1 MLKVNIS
8 QLHGLHIPFY
18 HSNQSAASFV
28 HTSSEKSL
36 AYIIKNWRKYILS
49 SPRAFPL
56 GQFFCKARTSDIG
69 GGFATFD
76 LRSEPLVECGQI

>member
-36 AYIIKNWRKYILS
+36 AYIIKNWRKYFEKAGLKGHLFVDLLES
-49 SPRAFPL
+49 SKIPIRYST
-56 GQFFCKARTSDIG
+56 R
-69 GGFATFD
+69 
-76 LRSEPLVECGQI
+76 QI

>member
-18 HSNQSAASFV
+18 HSNQSAALFV

-36 AYIIKNWRKYILS
+36 AYIIKNWRKYFHAGGSWLFYFDGASNSDDVINS
-49 SPRAFPL
+49 M
-56 GQFFCKARTSDIG
+56 TS
-69 GGFATFD
+69 
-76 LRSEPLVECGQI
+76 LLLH